1 MTAGKLTAIEHNS
14 TNISVELHLIQ
25 SEVTAINQPLLQIRD
40 SLPTVQKAVES
51 LGSRNAIEIE
61 NLSTKVLQGVQVLG
75 EEVRDVRNSIGLPLT
90 SQQEQL
96 SRIERQNAVQLVQ
109 LDKIERLFK
118 ELQVTPN
125 VRETNKEQEV
135 HYTQLTVV
143 CKFLTLVIDTCRKV
157 DWSTCC
163 EARKSTRD
171 M

>member
-14 TNISVELHLIQ
+14 TNISAELHLIQ

-135 HYTQLTVV
+135 RYTQLTIV
-143 CKFLTLVIDTCRKV
+143 CRFLTLVIDTCRKV
-157 DWSTCC
+157 DWPTCC